1 VSTPKRIILSLQLQA
16 NAIACNGV
24 ATPFKHH
31 RAALFLEG
39 LIAASSQTRAY
50 TKAEFLA
57 AWAAQ
62 DPLAAPDRKAIS
74 RVVGA
79 VREALGAAL
88 PGGAERLE
96 VAARGLTTGPWRLRT
111 LPQEVWQVQ
120 GQLPAPGAD
129 AEPAFTATADPLAW
143 CHAASGLAT
152 ADALLKEGQYQD
164 CAGLLQAQMQMQG
177 KTQTHKHSYALSDAG
192 WCMWMLRLVRV
203 QRRLGLDSPGQE
215 GQRLLQQRA
224 AQLPWRMRA
233 YVQSKMALLSARAGF
248 DAQPLRASLH
258 GNFDEVRAVVDT
270 APNVNLQWEWC
281 NLRSLTYRR
290 QIEQRLQGK
299 APPHV
304 VQALVAEALQTFGA
318 AYFWSCVAKD
328 SYHGQAIA
336 CNFAY
341 TLHWLHKKGLYDGLA
356 AALAWFKL
364 AHTLVDRFD
373 LPQDSAWDFLM
384 LGDIYLGSAQARA
397 LIDADVL
404 AWPEQSN
411 PAQEAFYLRALE
423 LARTYGNAR
432 QQIMALNQQAG
443 FLQQQGLGQ
452 QGTPGRRQKVRKER
466 DALMALHP
474 VTMDDM
480 VKDGLELY

>member
-1 VSTPKRIILSLQLQA
+1 MSIVSIPTRITLSLHLQA

-24 ATPFKHH
+24 ATPLKHH

-39 LIAASSQTRAY
+39 LLAANSRAKPY
-50 TKAEFLA
+50 SKAEFLA

-62 DPLAAPDRKAIS
+62 DPLASPDRKAIS
-74 RVVGA
+74 RVVSA

-88 PGGAERLE
+88 PGGADRLE

-111 LPQEVWQVQ
+111 LPHEVWRVE
-120 GQLPAPGAD
+120 GALPALHAD
-129 AEPAFTATADPLAW
+129 AEPCLTSTADPLAW
-143 CHAASGLAT
+143 CWAANGLAT
-152 ADALLKEGQYQD
+152 ADTMLKEGHYTEA
-164 CAGLLQAQMQMQG
+164 AGLLQAQLQ
-177 KTQTHKHSYALSDAG
+177 SFALSDAA
-192 WCMWMLRLVRV
+192 WCMWTLRLVRV
-203 QRRLGLDSPGQE
+203 QRRLGQDAAAQG
-215 GQRLLQQRA
+215 GVGLLALRA
-224 AQLPWRMRA
+224 AALPWRMRA
-233 YVQSKMALLSARAGF
+233 YVLSKVALLSARAAF
-248 DAQPLRASLH
+248 DAQPLHASLH
-258 GNFDEVRAVVDT
+258 GNHDEVRAVVDT

-281 NLRSLTYRR
+281 NLRALTYRR
-290 QIEQRLQGK
+290 QIEQRLQAK
-299 APPHV
+299 AAPGV

-318 AYFWSCVAKD
+318 AYFWACLAKD
-328 SYHGQAIA
+328 SYQCQAIA

-341 TLHWLHKKGLYDGLA
+341 SLHWLHKKGLYGGLPA
-356 AALAWFKL
+356 SLAWFKV

-443 FLQQQGLGQ
+443 FLQQQGLSL
-452 QGTPGRRQKVRKER
+452 QGMAQRRQKVRAER

-474 VTMDDM
+474 VTAEDR
-480 VKDGLELY
+480 VKDGFEPM